1 MLSRLF
7 RGLFLHHPEKAFARG
22 TLSFFAAQ
30 RHLHEPATFRRHLA
44 TARDTEWVVYA
55 KRPFAGPQQVL
66 DYIGRCTHRIAVSNS
81 RLLSVDGGK
90 VQFRWRDYRH
100 GSQQKV
106 MILDADEF
114 TRRFLIHVLPDGFQR
129 IRYYG
134 FLSNAHR
141 SAKLALCRE
150 LLDMQPPAPALPAD
164 YRDQHEASTGV
175 SLRICPHCRLGSMH
189 VVEVIPR
196 PSVCQPAPDT
206 S

>member
-1 MLSRLF
+1 
-7 RGLFLHHPEKAFARG
+7 LFLHHLEKAFASG

-30 RHLHEPATFRRHLA
+30 RHLHEPAAFRRHLA
-44 TARDTEWVVYA
+44 PARDTEWVVYA

-66 DYIGRCTHRIAVSNS
+66 DYVGRYTHRIAISNS
-81 RLLSVDGGK
+81 RLLSVDNGK
-90 VQFRWRDYRH
+90 VQFRWKDYRH
-100 GSQQKV
+100 GSQQKA

-114 TRRFLIHVLPDGFQR
+114 IRR
-129 IRYYG
+129 

-141 SAKLALCRE
+141 SVTLALCRE
-150 LLDMQPPAPALPAD
+150 LLAMQPAAPSAPRLPMD
-164 YRDQHEASTGV
+164 YRDRHETLTGV

-196 PSVCQPAPDT
+196 PLVCQPAPDT